1 MQPLDDR
8 LIPRLLWFLQGLFLA
23 RVIGQILV
31 QFWGVEFLPPSPEW
45 YSGVVDYPP
54 LLLFQLTILGLQTWV
69 NVNFTQ
75 RAGFFA
81 GRSRRFG
88 KALVVFGAIYLLVM
102 VTRYALRM
110 TLYPLERWS
119 GGSIPIFFHWVLASL
134 HRVGS
139 AHNLSSEPPAYLAFC
154 HPVASTSC
162 RHWVG
167 NITCF
172 DRLLPRL
179 GVLSRGT
186 RISRLEDH
194 RACSALRGSNRSRAI
209 SRD

>member
-119 GGSIPIFFHWVLASL
+119 GGSIPIFFHWVLASYCIAWGL
-134 HRVGS
+134 HTISLVSHRR
-139 AHNLSSEPPAYLAFC
+139 SSPFIIRWRDPK
-154 HPVASTSC
+154 V
-162 RHWVG
+162 
-167 NITCF
+167 
-172 DRLLPRL
+172 RL
-179 GVLSRGT
+179 
-186 RISRLEDH
+186 
-194 RACSALRGSNRSRAI
+194 
-209 SRD
+209 